1 MIVLK
6 DFEQYIPLGGK
17 NLELHN
23 TGIACIQNELGD
35 WYDTRHTLIEG
46 NTKVLL
52 HTVTNQVV
60 AQTETVNGLWP
71 LGFILV
77 ELDEYYEDDLL
88 GKVFDESTGKFSEY
102 IPSDEEAQD
111 YAIRKLSG
119 LRAEAQSELE
129 SLKLA
134 EEIDTLDKNEK
145 ARMKVLKTYLVEL
158 MRVPKQSGYPRE
170 INWPDLK
177 K

>member
-6 DFEQYIPLGGK
+6 DFEQYIPLEGDK
-17 NLELHN
+17 LDLHN
-23 TGIACIQNELGD
+23 MGITCIKNELGD
-35 WYDTRHTLIEG
+35 WYDIRHTLTEG
-46 NTKVLL
+46 TTKVLL
-52 HTVTNQVV
+52 HTETKQVV
-60 AQTETVNGLWP
+60 GQTNSINGLWP

-77 ELDEYYEDDLL
+77 ELDEYIEDDLT
-88 GKVFDESTGKFSEY
+88 GMAFDDSTGKFSEY
-102 IPSDEEAQD
+102 VPSDQEALEL
-111 YAIRKLSG
+111 AVRKLSG
-119 LRAEAQSELE
+119 LRSVAQSELE

-145 ARMKVLKTYLVEL
+145 ARMKILKTYLVEL
-158 MRVPKQSGYPRE
+158 MRVPKQPGYPRE

>member
-6 DFEQYIPLGGK
+6 DFEQYIPLEGEK
-17 NLELHN
+17 LELHN
-23 TGIACIQNELGD
+23 MGITCIQNELGD
-35 WYDTRHTLIEG
+35 WYDLRYTLTEG

-52 HTVTNQVV
+52 HTETKQVV
-60 AQTETVNGLWP
+60 GQTNSINGLWP

-77 ELDEYYEDDLL
+77 ELDECVDEDLTDLVL
-88 GKVFDESTGKFSEY
+88 DVSTGKFSEY
-102 IPSDEEAQD
+102 VPSDQEALEL
-111 YAIRKLSG
+111 AIRKLSG
-119 LRAEAQSELE
+119 LRSVAQAELE

-134 EEIDTLDKNEK
+134 EEIDTLDKAEK